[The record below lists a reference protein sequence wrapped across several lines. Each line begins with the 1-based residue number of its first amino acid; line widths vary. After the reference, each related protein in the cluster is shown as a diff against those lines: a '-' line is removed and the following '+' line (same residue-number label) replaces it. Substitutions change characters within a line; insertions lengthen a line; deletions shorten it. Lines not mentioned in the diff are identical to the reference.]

1 MQSEIFKIIP
11 ENLRHELIKEPE
23 LIKEV
28 LYFLK
33 QNPDFLKDNGI
44 VAKGNIYD
52 DIKAWAE
59 KKDQNK
65 N

>member
-1 MQSEIFKIIP
+1 MQTEILKIIP
-11 ENLRHELIKEPE
+11 ESLRPK

-28 LYFLK
+28 VDSIK

-44 VAKGNIYD
+44 EERNIYD